1 MILAKVK
8 KEEEDLALKLA
19 SLSPYSRAKFDRSKV
34 NQIAITQTPKVEERK
49 LQFDEPAE
57 KKRGP

>member
-34 NQIAITQTPKVEERK
+34 NQIAIT
-49 LQFDEPAE
+49 
-57 KKRGP
+57 